1 MIRHI
6 LASLALGLALLGTA
20 PAFAQAPTLTPGHL
34 QAAREVM
41 DLTGVTQNITNI
53 NREFEDSARGFVATR
68 PEMAKDTDAV
78 LGELK
83 AEADKRAGEMIKT
96 AAEVFATKMT
106 EADLKEVAAFFKSA
120 VGQRYTS
127 LRGEAMKDIFPVL
140 QAWSVQT
147 SNYLF
152 DRFSQEMRKRG
163 HTF

>member
-6 LASLALGLALLGTA
+6 LASLALGLSLLAAA
-20 PAFAQAPTLTPGHL
+20 PAFAQAPALTASQL
-34 QAAREVM
+34 QAARDVM

-53 NREFEDSARGFVATR
+53 YAEFDASVKSLVGTR

-78 LGELK
+78 LVELK
-83 AEADKRAGEMIKT
+83 AEANKRADEMLRT

-106 EADLKEVAAFFKSA
+106 EADLKEVASFFKSA

-127 LRGEAMKDIFPVL
+127 MRGEAMQSIFPVL